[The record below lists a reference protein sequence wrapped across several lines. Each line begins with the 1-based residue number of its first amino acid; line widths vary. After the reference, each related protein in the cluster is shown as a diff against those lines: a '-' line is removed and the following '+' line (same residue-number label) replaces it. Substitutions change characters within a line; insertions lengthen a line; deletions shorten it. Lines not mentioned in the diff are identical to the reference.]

1 MAWNGQFKR
10 SPQSILQKCCNAVFV
25 HLHWE
30 NQHMIT
36 HDLAWCNDQLQDL
49 LHISLKCFHCLY
61 VSAHVELYCCQ
72 IGKLFCTVCSLL
84 FIVANSILSGFFLE
98 NPFHNTRVRA
108 KEKVTPDSAT
118 LILEVVCQTHFFSR
132 TLHFFTQMHQG
143 RPKNWV
149 IFFS

>member
-1 MAWNGQFKR
+1 
-10 SPQSILQKCCNAVFV
+10 
-25 HLHWE
+25 
-30 NQHMIT
+30 MIT

-61 VSAHVELYCCQ
+61 VSAHVELYCCK

-118 LILEVVCQTHFFSR
+118 LILEVVCQTLCKHISSVELCTSSHKCMKADQRTGLFSSVDQWG
-132 TLHFFTQMHQG
+132 LQG
-143 RPKNWV
+143 RREVKNMQHL
-149 IFFS
+149 F